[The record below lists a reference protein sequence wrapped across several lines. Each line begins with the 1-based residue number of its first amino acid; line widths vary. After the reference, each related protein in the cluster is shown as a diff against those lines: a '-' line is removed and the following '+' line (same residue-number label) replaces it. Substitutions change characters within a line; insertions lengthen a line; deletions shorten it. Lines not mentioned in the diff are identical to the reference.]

1 MAGKRKGTDVV
12 NQTPSEKF
20 CRLAE
25 QRTGQALK
33 YIGLVGN
40 LAGPGY
46 ERTDEQTEQIL
57 TALQEAVDRAKDRFG
72 GKHQASAGF
81 RLTKDGS

>member
-12 NQTPSEKF
+12 NQTPAEKF
-20 CRLAE
+20 VRLAE

-46 ERTDEQTEQIL
+46 ESTPALRSQIIE
-57 TALQEAVDRAKDRFG
+57 ALQAAVDRAKERFE
-72 GKHQASAGF
+72 GKPQAAAGF
-81 RLTKDGS
+81 RLTPDGD

>member
-12 NQTPSEKF
+12 NQTPAEKF

-46 ERTDEQTEQIL
+46 ERTDEQVEQIL

-72 GKHQASAGF
+72 GKPQASAGF

>member
-12 NQTPSEKF
+12 NQTPADKF

-46 ERTDEQTEQIL
+46 ASTPALRNQIIE
-57 TALQEAVDRAKDRFG
+57 ALQAAVDRAKERFE
-72 GKHQASAGF
+72 GKPQAAAGF
-81 RLTKDGS
+81 RLAKDGD